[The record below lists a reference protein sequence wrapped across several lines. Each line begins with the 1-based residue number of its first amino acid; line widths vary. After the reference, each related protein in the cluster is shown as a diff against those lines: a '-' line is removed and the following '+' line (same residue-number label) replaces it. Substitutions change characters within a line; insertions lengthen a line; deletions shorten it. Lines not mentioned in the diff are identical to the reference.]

1 MTCPDDPKGEK
12 RSADV
17 IGGAVLVAT
26 TAASVSALE
35 HVCGKLSELKPLLV
49 CPGVERGDPR
59 PEFRGARD
67 G

>member
-17 IGGAVLVAT
+17 IGAAVLVAT

-35 HVCGKLSELKPLLV
+35 HVCGT
-49 CPGVERGDPR
+49 
-59 PEFRGARD
+59 
-67 G
+67 